1 MNLGQLRTAIQ
12 AKGYAT
18 DTAAQQTEAINSV
31 YRELTGMRRWSWL
44 EAQST
49 GKTTTAGQSYVT
61 TTNLSGELPN
71 FGVVDAIRLSYG
83 DDNYN
88 LDYLPVQ
95 ELRDLLHIDEA
106 TGVPQY
112 WTYAKGQFTFYPIPD
127 KAYTVVI
134 DYIKDPDDLSA
145 DGDVPIL
152 PITHH
157 DILVWGA
164 IKELAFRQ
172 RDWNGF
178 NAANGE
184 FETRLQRLQKSEG
197 IRQRQRPGHVRR
209 VRN

>member
-1 MNLGQLRTAIQ
+1 MNLAAIRTAIQ

-18 DTAAQQTEAINSV
+18 DTATQQTEAINSV

-49 GKTTTAGQSYVT
+49 GKTTTVGQSYVT
-61 TTNLSGELPN
+61 NLNLGGELPN
-71 FGVVDAIRLSYG
+71 FGVVDAIRLSIN

-88 LDYLPVQ
+88 LDYLPPQ
-95 ELRDLLHIDEA
+95 ELRDLLHVDEA
-106 TGVPQY
+106 TGVPEF
-112 WTYAKGQFTFYPIPD
+112 WTYFNSRFTFYPIPD
-127 KAYTVVI
+127 QVYTLTI

-164 IKELAFRQ
+164 IKEMAFRQ
-172 RDWNGF
+172 RDWNAF

-184 FETRLQRLQKSEG
+184 FTERLNRLQKSEG